1 LIDDWSTGNQL
12 LLLLLGLEEKLISF
26 VGLGSEEAR
35 VGQEISEVD
44 NVLINQHA
52 GDAPSKMGSKG
63 SLNNG
68 IDSVANESLSICRVG
83 DSS

>member
-12 LLLLLGLEEKLISF
+12 LLLLLGLEEKLVSF

-35 VGQEISEVD
+35 VGQEIGEVD
-44 NVLINQHA
+44 YILINKHSS
-52 GDAPSKMGSKG
+52 DAPSKMGSKG

-83 DSS
+83 DGS